1 MTSPPSPRR
10 SLSLALRSAAGTL
23 AKASYAAVPVSMDA
37 KLAAKEWLFLRF
49 PAVFRNT
56 NAYRRW
62 NAYRHGM
69 AAMSLPPMPG
79 PLPVAIPAA
88 AAPAAA
94 PASAPV
100 VDIPPW
106 RADGRREWADYAPLR
121 DRIRTHEAARRQA
134 IATTPREMIDFAG
147 KDPVEVAKRIRLPA
161 PPERP
166 EVTLLVPAYGNL
178 ALTLECLA
186 SIAATAARMRTRF
199 EVLVADDASP
209 DDTARVLPLV
219 QHLRIVAQP
228 RNLGFLRNC
237 NAAAAEA
244 RGRYLVFL
252 NNDVQVT
259 GDWLDRMI
267 ALFADP
273 AVGAVGPRIVF
284 PGGHLQEA
292 GARFA
297 PDGTARMIGLND
309 DPSLPRFAYDREVD
323 YCSGACLMVARADFE
338 ALGGFDE
345 RYAPAYCED
354 SDLCLR
360 LREQGRKVMYCA
372 SAEVV
377 HHLSR
382 TSDALPSDYKLAC
395 IARNLETF
403 FGRWQDW
410 LERNTRVRTIAFY
423 LPQFHPIP
431 ENDLWWGRG
440 FTEWTNV
447 TRARPN
453 FVGHDQPRV
462 PADLGYYDLRV
473 PAVMRQQADLAKR
486 YGLGAFCFYYYW
498 FAGRRLLEHPIEQYM
513 ADPDIDFP
521 FCLCWANE
529 NWSRRWDGQDQDV
542 LMAQA
547 HSPEDDIA
555 VVHDL
560 IRHFRRPNY
569 LRVDGRPLMLI
580 YRASQFPDFAA
591 TAARWREACREAG
604 VGEIYLAHV
613 ESFDMIDKGIEPA
626 RFGCDAAVEFPP
638 HGMAETYDAPTPLLN
653 PDFTGR
659 VADFRDIATRYA
671 VRRAPPYKRFMGIMP
686 GWDNT
691 ARRQDH
697 SYVFEH
703 SSPGAF
709 RAWMEHAVERTRDEH
724 TGEERLLFINAWNEW
739 AEGAYLEPDRRFGH
753 GFLEAHRDAL
763 DAASLLRRSSYA
775 LGG

>member
-1 MTSPPSPRR
+1 M
-10 SLSLALRSAAGTL
+10 AIRSAAGTL
-23 AKASYAAVPVSMDA
+23 ARAGYRAIPIGIEA
-37 KLAAKEWLFLRF
+37 KLAVKEWLFLKF
-49 PAVFRNT
+49 PRIFGNT

-62 NAYRHGM
+62 NAYRHGLACM
-69 AAMSLPPMPG
+69 HLPPMPMPTATAENEASG
-79 PLPVAIPAA
+79 VSPPVEQ
-88 AAPAAA
+88 APA
-94 PASAPV
+94 V
-100 VDIPPW
+100 VNVMPPW
-106 RADGRREWADYAPLR
+106 RADGRREWADHGPVR
-121 DRIRTHEAARRQA
+121 ERIRAYEAARLA
-134 IATTPREMIDFAG
+134 SFSPTPRPMISAAGIDPRAFA
-147 KDPVEVAKRIRLPA
+147 ESITLPEPGDA
-161 PPERP
+161 P

-178 ALTLECLA
+178 TLTLECLA
-186 SIAATAARMRTRF
+186 SIAATARRLHTTF

-209 DDTARVLPLV
+209 DDTADVLPHV
-219 QHLRIVAQP
+219 
-228 RNLGFLRNC
+228 RNVRVVRQATNQGFLRNC
-237 NAAAAEA
+237 NIAAREA

-259 GDWLDRMI
+259 GDWLDKMI
-267 ALFADP
+267 AVFADP
-273 AVGAVGPRIVF
+273 TVGAVGPRIVF
-284 PGGHLQEA
+284 PSGHLQEA

-309 DPSLPRFAYDREVD
+309 DPSLPRFSRDRDVD
-323 YCSGACLMVARADFE
+323 YCSGACLMVARDDFA

-345 RYAPAYCED
+345 RFAPAYCED

-360 LREQGRKVMYCA
+360 LREQGKRVVYCA

-382 TSDALPSDYKLAC
+382 TSDALPSDYKMAC
-395 IARNLETF
+395 IARNLQTF
-403 FGRWQDW
+403 ADRWQDW
-410 LERNTRVRTIAFY
+410 LEQNTRVRTIAFY

-447 TRARPN
+447 TRAKPN

-473 PAVMRQQADLAKR
+473 PDVMRQQAALARR

-498 FAGRRLLEHPIEQYM
+498 FAGRRLLESPIEQYM
-513 ADPDIDFP
+513 ADPGIDFP

-547 HSPEDDIA
+547 HSPEDDMA
-555 VVHDL
+555 VIHDL
-560 IRHFRRPNY
+560 IRHFKRPNY

-580 YRASQFPDFAA
+580 YRASLFPDFAA
-591 TAARWREACREAG
+591 TAERWRIECRKAG
-604 VGEIYLAHV
+604 IGEIYLAHV
-613 ESFDMIDKGIEPA
+613 ESFDMIDKGIHPST
-626 RFGCDAAVEFPP
+626 FGCDAAVEFPP
-638 HGMAETYDAPTPLLN
+638 HGMAETYPTPTPLLN
-653 PDFTGR
+653 PAFEGKT
-659 VADFRDIATRYA
+659 ADYRDIATRYA
-671 VRRAPPYKRFMGIMP
+671 VRRSPPYKRFLGTMP

-709 RAWMEHAVERTRDEH
+709 RAWLEHAVERTRDEH
-724 TGEERLLFINAWNEW
+724 SGEERLLFINAWNEW

-753 GFLEAHRDAL
+753 AFLEAHRDAL
-763 DAASLLRRSSYA
+763 DAALLLRRTSYT
-775 LGG
+775 LGA